1 MIEKKVAYE
10 ELNLLPIWLNKKSPK
25 KTTHAL
31 SNIGLYFFKELN
43 ISIIVPELDNLTTD
57 AKELFKNIHVYM
69 NSISVNSKYLRNIEE
84 GEINVIL
91 KKNSII
97 HIFLI
102 GETSSMELHDLD
114 VTIKS
119 LPSLS
124 EMLLNPEKK
133 KKLWHDIQSSLQG
146 EMKGNN

>member
-25 KTTHAL
+25 KTTHTL

-91 KKNSII
+91 KKNLII

-102 GETSSMELHDLD
+102 GETSSMGLHDLD

-119 LPSLS
+119 LPSLY

>member
-25 KTTHAL
+25 KTTQAL

-43 ISIIVPELDNLTTD
+43 ISIIVPELDNLTND

-84 GEINVIL
+84 GEIDVIF

-102 GETSSMELHDLD
+102 GRKSSMRLHDSD
-114 VTIKS
+114 VTIKL

-124 EMLLNPEKK
+124 EMLSNPDKK
-133 KKLWHDIQSSLQG
+133 KKLWHDIQSSLND

>member
-25 KTTHAL
+25 KISHA
-31 SNIGLYFFKELN
+31 SYNIGLYFFKELN

-57 AKELFKNIHVYM
+57 AKKLFKNIHVYM

-84 GEINVIL
+84 REIDVIF

-102 GETSSMELHDLD
+102 GRKSSMRLHDSD
-114 VTIKS
+114 VIIKL

-124 EMLLNPEKK
+124 EMLSNPDKK
-133 KKLWHDIQSSLQG
+133 KKLWHDIQSSLNG

>member
-10 ELNLLPIWLNKKSPK
+10 ELSLLPIWLNKKSPK
-25 KTTHAL
+25 KISHA
-31 SNIGLYFFKELN
+31 SYNIGLYFFKELN

-57 AKELFKNIHVYM
+57 EKELFKNIHLYM

-84 GEINVIL
+84 GEIDVIFN
-91 KKNSII
+91 KNSII

-102 GETSSMELHDLD
+102 GRASSMRLDNLD

-124 EMLLNPEKK
+124 EMLSNPDKK
-133 KKLWHDIQSSLQG
+133 KKLWHDIQSSLNG

>member
-43 ISIIVPELDNLTTD
+43 ISIIVPELDNLTND

-91 KKNSII
+91 KKNLII

>member
-31 SNIGLYFFKELN
+31 SSIGLYFFKELN

-102 GETSSMELHDLD
+102 GETSSMELNDLD

>member
-1 MIEKKVAYE
+1 
-10 ELNLLPIWLNKKSPK
+10 
-25 KTTHAL
+25 
-31 SNIGLYFFKELN
+31 
-43 ISIIVPELDNLTTD
+43 
-57 AKELFKNIHVYM
+57 M
-69 NSISVNSKYLRNIEE
+69 NSISVNSEYLRNLEE
-84 GEINVIL
+84 GEIDVIL
-91 KKNSII
+91 RKNSII

-102 GETSSMELHDLD
+102 GRTNSIGLHHLD

-124 EMLLNPEKK
+124 EMLSNPDKK

>member
-25 KTTHAL
+25 KTTQAL

-57 AKELFKNIHVYM
+57 EKELFKNIHLYM

-84 GEINVIL
+84 GEIDVIFN
-91 KKNSII
+91 KNSII

-102 GETSSMELHDLD
+102 GRTSSMRLHDSD
-114 VTIKS
+114 VIIKL

-124 EMLLNPEKK
+124 EMLSNPDKK
-133 KKLWHDIQSSLQG
+133 KKLWHDIQSSLND

>member
-25 KTTHAL
+25 KTTQAL

-43 ISIIVPELDNLTTD
+43 ISIIVPELDNLTND

-84 GEINVIL
+84 GEIDVIL

-102 GETSSMELHDLD
+102 EGSSSMALHDLD
-114 VTIKS
+114 VNIKS
-119 LPSLS
+119 LPSLD
-124 EMLLNPEKK
+124 EMLSNPDKK

>member
-43 ISIIVPELDNLTTD
+43 VSIIVPELDNLTNN

-102 GETSSMELHDLD
+102 GETTSMELHDLD

-119 LPSLS
+119 LPSLY

-146 EMKGNN
+146 EIKGNN

>member
-43 ISIIVPELDNLTTD
+43 ISIIVPELDNLTND

-84 GEINVIL
+84 VEINVIL
-91 KKNSII
+91 KKNLII

-102 GETSSMELHDLD
+102 GETSSMGLNDLD

-119 LPSLS
+119 LPSLY

-146 EMKGNN
+146 EIKGNN

>member
-25 KTTHAL
+25 KISHA
-31 SNIGLYFFKELN
+31 SYNIGLYFFKELN

-57 AKELFKNIHVYM
+57 EKELFKNIHLYM

-84 GEINVIL
+84 GEIDVIF
-91 KKNSII
+91 KKNSIF

-102 GETSSMELHDLD
+102 GRKSSMRLHDSD
-114 VTIKS
+114 VIIKL

-124 EMLLNPEKK
+124 EMLSNPDKK
-133 KKLWHDIQSSLQG
+133 KKLWHDIQSSLNG

>member
-43 ISIIVPELDNLTTD
+43 VSIIVPELDNLTND

-119 LPSLS
+119 LPSLD
-124 EMLLNPEKK
+124 EMLSNPDKK
-133 KKLWHDIQSSLQG
+133 KKLWHDIQSSLNG

>member
-25 KTTHAL
+25 KISHA
-31 SNIGLYFFKELN
+31 SYNIGLYFFKELN

-57 AKELFKNIHVYM
+57 EKELFKNIHLYM

-84 GEINVIL
+84 GEIDVIL

-102 GETSSMELHDLD
+102 GRKSSMRLHDSD
-114 VTIKS
+114 VIIKL
-119 LPSLS
+119 LPSLT
-124 EMLLNPEKK
+124 EMLSNPDKK
-133 KKLWHDIQSSLQG
+133 KKLWHDIQSSLNG

>member
-31 SNIGLYFFKELN
+31 SNVGLYFFKELN
-43 ISIIVPELDNLTTD
+43 ISIIVPELDNLATD

-124 EMLLNPEKK
+124 EMLSNSEKK

>member
-25 KTTHAL
+25 KISHAL
-31 SNIGLYFFKELN
+31 YNIGLYFFKELN

-57 AKELFKNIHVYM
+57 EKELFKNIHLYM

-84 GEINVIL
+84 GEIDVIFN
-91 KKNSII
+91 KNSII

-102 GETSSMELHDLD
+102 GRASSMRLHDSD
-114 VTIKS
+114 VIIKL

-124 EMLLNPEKK
+124 EMLSNPDKK
-133 KKLWHDIQSSLQG
+133 KKLWHDIQSSLNG

>member
-31 SNIGLYFFKELN
+31 SNVGLYFFKELN

-84 GEINVIL
+84 VEINVIL
-91 KKNSII
+91 KKNLII

-102 GETSSMELHDLD
+102 GETSSMGLDDLD

-119 LPSLS
+119 LPSLY

-146 EMKGNN
+146 EIKGNN

>member
-25 KTTHAL
+25 KTSHT
-31 SNIGLYFFKELN
+31 SYNIGLYFFKELN

-57 AKELFKNIHVYM
+57 AKELFKNIHLYM

-84 GEINVIL
+84 GEIDVIFN
-91 KKNSII
+91 KNSII

-102 GETSSMELHDLD
+102 GRASSMRLDNLD

-124 EMLLNPEKK
+124 EMLSNPDKK
-133 KKLWHDIQSSLQG
+133 KKLWHDIQSSLND

>member
-43 ISIIVPELDNLTTD
+43 VSIIVPELDNLTND

-84 GEINVIL
+84 VEIKVIL

-102 GETSSMELHDLD
+102 GETSSMGLNDLD

-119 LPSLS
+119 LPSLY

-146 EMKGNN
+146 EIKGNN

>member
-43 ISIIVPELDNLTTD
+43 VSIIVPELDNLTND

-84 GEINVIL
+84 GEIDVIF

-102 GETSSMELHDLD
+102 GRASSMRLDNLD

-124 EMLLNPEKK
+124 EMLSNPDKK

>member
-25 KTTHAL
+25 KISHA
-31 SNIGLYFFKELN
+31 SYNIGLYFFKELN

-57 AKELFKNIHVYM
+57 EKELFKNIHLYM

-84 GEINVIL
+84 GEIDVIFN
-91 KKNSII
+91 KNSII

-102 GETSSMELHDLD
+102 GRTSSMRLHDSD
-114 VTIKS
+114 VIIKL

-124 EMLLNPEKK
+124 EMLSNPDKK
-133 KKLWHDIQSSLQG
+133 KKLWHDIQSSLND

>member
-10 ELNLLPIWLNKKSPK
+10 ELSLLPIWLNKKSPK
-25 KTTHAL
+25 KISHA
-31 SNIGLYFFKELN
+31 SYNIGLYFFKELN

-84 GEINVIL
+84 GEIDVIF

-102 GETSSMELHDLD
+102 GRKSSMRLHDSD
-114 VTIKS
+114 VTIKL

-124 EMLLNPEKK
+124 EMLSNPDKK
-133 KKLWHDIQSSLQG
+133 KKLWHDIQSSLNG

>member
-43 ISIIVPELDNLTTD
+43 VSIIVPELDNLTND

-146 EMKGNN
+146 EIKGNN

>member
-25 KTTHAL
+25 KTTQAL

-43 ISIIVPELDNLTTD
+43 ISIIVPELDNLTND

-84 GEINVIL
+84 GEIDVIFN
-91 KKNSII
+91 KNSII

-102 GETSSMELHDLD
+102 GRASSMRLDNLD

-124 EMLLNPEKK
+124 EMLSNPDKK

>member
-25 KTTHAL
+25 KISHA
-31 SNIGLYFFKELN
+31 SYNIGLYFFKELN

-57 AKELFKNIHVYM
+57 EKELFKNIHLYM

-84 GEINVIL
+84 GEIDVIL

-102 GETSSMELHDLD
+102 GRKSSMRLHDSD
-114 VTIKS
+114 VIIKL

-124 EMLLNPEKK
+124 EMLSNPDKK
-133 KKLWHDIQSSLQG
+133 KKLWHDIQSSLNG

>member
-25 KTTHAL
+25 ETTQAL
-31 SNIGLYFFKELN
+31 FNIGLYFFKDLN
-43 ISIIVPELDNLTTD
+43 ISIIVPKLDKLTTD
-57 AKELFKNIHVYM
+57 ARELFKNIHVYM

-84 GEINVIL
+84 REIDVIF

-102 GETSSMELHDLD
+102 GRKSSMRLHDSD
-114 VTIKS
+114 VTIKL

-124 EMLLNPEKK
+124 EMLSNPDKK
-133 KKLWHDIQSSLQG
+133 KKLWHDIQSSLNG

>member
-25 KTTHAL
+25 KTTQAL

-43 ISIIVPELDNLTTD
+43 ISIIVPELDSLTTD
-57 AKELFKNIHVYM
+57 EKELFKNIHLYM

-84 GEINVIL
+84 GEIDVIFN
-91 KKNSII
+91 KNSII

-102 GETSSMELHDLD
+102 GRASSMRLDNLD

-124 EMLLNPEKK
+124 EMLSNPDKK
-133 KKLWHDIQSSLQG
+133 KKLWHDIQSSLND

>member
-25 KTTHAL
+25 KTSHA
-31 SNIGLYFFKELN
+31 SNNIGLYFFKELN

-84 GEINVIL
+84 GEIDVIF
-91 KKNSII
+91 KKNSIT

-102 GETSSMELHDLD
+102 GRKSSMRLHDSD
-114 VTIKS
+114 VIIKL

-124 EMLLNPEKK
+124 EMLSNPDKK
-133 KKLWHDIQSSLQG
+133 KKLWHDIQSSLNG

>member
-43 ISIIVPELDNLTTD
+43 ISIIVPELDNLTNN

-124 EMLLNPEKK
+124 EMLSNSEKK

>member
-10 ELNLLPIWLNKKSPK
+10 ELNLLPIWLNKKSQK
-25 KTTHAL
+25 KTSHT
-31 SNIGLYFFKELN
+31 SYNIGLYFFKELN

-84 GEINVIL
+84 GEIDVIF

-102 GETSSMELHDLD
+102 GRKSSMRLHDSD
-114 VTIKS
+114 VTIKL

-124 EMLLNPEKK
+124 EMLSNPDKK
-133 KKLWHDIQSSLQG
+133 KKLWHDIQSSLNG

>member
-25 KTTHAL
+25 KTTQAL

-43 ISIIVPELDNLTTD
+43 ISIIVPELDNLTND

-84 GEINVIL
+84 GEIDVIF

-102 GETSSMELHDLD
+102 GRASSMRLDNLD

-124 EMLLNPEKK
+124 EMLSNPDKK
-133 KKLWHDIQSSLQG
+133 KKLWHDIQSSLND

>member
-31 SNIGLYFFKELN
+31 SNVGLYFFKELN
-43 ISIIVPELDNLTTD
+43 ISIIVPELGNLTTD

-102 GETSSMELHDLD
+102 GETSSMGLDDLD

-119 LPSLS
+119 LPSLY

-146 EMKGNN
+146 EIKGNN

>member
-84 GEINVIL
+84 GEITVIL

-102 GETSSMELHDLD
+102 GETSSMGLNDLD

-119 LPSLS
+119 LPSLY

>member
-25 KTTHAL
+25 KTSHAL
-31 SNIGLYFFKELN
+31 YNIGLYFFKELN
-43 ISIIVPELDNLTTD
+43 ISIIVPELDNLTND

-84 GEINVIL
+84 GEIDVIL

-102 GETSSMELHDLD
+102 GGSSSMGLHDLD

-119 LPSLS
+119 LPSLD
-124 EMLLNPEKK
+124 EMLSNPDKK

>member
-43 ISIIVPELDNLTTD
+43 VSIIVPELDNLTTD